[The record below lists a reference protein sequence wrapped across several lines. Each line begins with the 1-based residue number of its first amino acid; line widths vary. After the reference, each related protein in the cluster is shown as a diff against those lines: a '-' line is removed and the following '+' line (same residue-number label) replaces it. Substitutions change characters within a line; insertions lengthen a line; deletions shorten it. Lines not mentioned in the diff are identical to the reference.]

1 MSKKRG
7 PYSSQRQQDRRQRIL
22 DVTGGELE
30 KQGLSAL
37 TMENIAKVSE
47 VSTKTLYNYFDSRE
61 LLLLEAASERLIN
74 IERSDLV
81 MAAEPGIPA
90 LLAFKLLGIRQFE
103 EMPENARLLLSILVR
118 FDSDTEN
125 ANARFGPVQRFAYK
139 SLCIAAEKGELLA
152 GLDLNELSYLIAANQ
167 WSLVLLWEK
176 GLLPFERL
184 ETQVRLN
191 HCLLLTPLC
200 LGKRKALMEA
210 KLNELLGGLTA
221 ANLASNQATQKE

>member
-22 DVTGGELE
+22 RVAGGELE
-30 KQGLSAL
+30 RHGLSAL

-61 LLLLEAASERLIN
+61 LLLLEAASERLVS

-81 MAAEPGIPA
+81 LNAEPGIPG
-90 LLAFKLLGIRQFE
+90 LLAFKLSGIRQFDE
-103 EMPENARLLLSILVR
+103 VPENSRVLLSILVR
-118 FDSDTEN
+118 FDSDN
-125 ANARFGPVQRFAYK
+125 KDANARFGPVQRFAYK

-167 WSLVLLWEK
+167 WGLVLLWEK
-176 GLLPFERL
+176 GQLAFERL
-184 ETQVRLN
+184 EAQVKLN
-191 HCLLLTPLC
+191 HYLLLTPLC
-200 LGKRKALMEA
+200 VGRRKALMEA
-210 KLNELLGGLTA
+210 TLSELLVGLTA
-221 ANLASNQATQKE
+221 ASLESSQVAQNV